1 MMEVRWWCGMGRTG
15 SPFHS
20 NVVSGTFNINLILI
34 SYQTN
39 TYVDQVEIAITI
51 GEDHYDGIRRHRLPT
66 STIESFLT

>member
-1 MMEVRWWCGMGRTG
+1 MVWDEQVRHFIPTQ
-15 SPFHS
+15 SLVLNF
-20 NVVSGTFNINLILI
+20 NLILI

-51 GEDHYDGIRRHRLPT
+51 GEDHDDGIRRHRLPT